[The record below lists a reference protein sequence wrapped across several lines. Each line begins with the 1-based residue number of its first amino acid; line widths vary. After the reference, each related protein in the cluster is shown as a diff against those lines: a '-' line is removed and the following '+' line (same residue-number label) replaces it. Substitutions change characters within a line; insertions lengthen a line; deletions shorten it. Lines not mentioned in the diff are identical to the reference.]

1 MSGVLA
7 VAAPELGDAL
17 ELGDVAPLDTCAS
30 AAAVGASEVGAL
42 CQSPDADH
50 SGELC
55 ADDHWARTADHC
67 DGLEA
72 AALGRGALWDW
83 PFGVAPV
90 DVPGALA
97 APAEP
102 SNPCPPVASGQLF
115 AAAPAP
121 VTSGAPGADVS
132 GELEVSLA

>member
-30 AAAVGASEVGAL
+30 AAAVGASGVGAL

-55 ADDHWARTADHC
+55 ADDHWAGAANHC
-67 DGLEA
+67 DGLEV
-72 AALGRGALWDW
+72 AALGCGALGDW
-83 PFGVAPV
+83 PFGVPV
-90 DVPGALA
+90 DVPEALA

-102 SNPCPPVASGQLF
+102 PNPCPPVASGQLF

-121 VTSGAPGADVS
+121 VTSGPTGADVS
-132 GELEVSLA
+132 GELDVSLA